1 VVRERSAKPLCV
13 GSIPTRASKI
23 SALSLFQLPA
33 TFFVYLW
40 CTLRSISATGSCSHP
55 RCKCDESGAAARA
68 ENLRAAISTKPFQ
81 AHAKSPSLS
90 ISIGVAL
97 STDFVNEDVDK
108 IIAEADRA
116 LYTAKAEGRNCVRVA
131 RLASE
136 PECPIFRSRSRQ
148 HDNLAGRI
156 SHGIKVL
163 YRLHLTFAR
172 LWSIIWRIA
181 TVEPGARFSRQ
192 ASRRLQVSSMP
203 EKR

>member
-1 VVRERSAKPLCV
+1 M
-13 GSIPTRASKI
+13 
-23 SALSLFQLPA
+23 
-33 TFFVYLW
+33 
-40 CTLRSISATGSCSHP
+40 
-55 RCKCDESGAAARA
+55 
-68 ENLRAAISTKPFQ
+68 
-81 AHAKSPSLS
+81 
-90 ISIGVAL
+90 AL
-97 STDFVNEDVDK
+97 STDFVNKDVDK
-108 IIAEADRA
+108 TIAEADRA

-136 PECPIFRSRSRQ
+136 PELPDLPESRSRPQ
-148 HDNLAGRI
+148 DNLAGRI
-156 SHGIKVL
+156 SPGIKIL